1 MPVGIIINALSVA
14 SGGVVGALFGHKLP
28 TRINS
33 ELTKIFGVCSMGMGV
48 SSIGLM
54 KNMPAVIFA
63 VIIGTAFGLAI
74 NLGGIITKGAGG
86 MEKPVGKIFPNKN
99 KDMSREE
106 YMTMLVTII
115 VLFCA
120 SGTGIY
126 GSLDSGMSGDH
137 TILISKSILDFF
149 TAMIF
154 GGTLGMVVAAVAIPQ
169 CVIFLAIFAAAKFIF
184 PLTTPD
190 MIADFK
196 ACGGFL
202 LLATGFRIAK
212 IHNFPVADMIPAMVL
227 VMPVSWFWGNVAT
240 FFSVRAKA
248 FDAEFC
254 CAGKDAVKRKIR
266 EIENNKDATAVEQ
279 SMMTTLEVCYEF
291 YLRGFHFDTINIY
304 ESDATKFKVTENG
317 LLPPFTTVHGLG
329 EAAAIDT
336 VEKRN
341 GKEFVSVEE
350 FAMCCKHWNSCG
362 AVCWESCSLPH
373 L

>member
-14 SGGVVGALFGHKLP
+14 IGGVVGALFGHKLP

-54 KNMPAVIFA
+54 KNMPTVIFA
-63 VIIGTAFGLAI
+63 VIIGTAFGLAV
-74 NLGGIITKGAGG
+74 NLGGIINSGAAC

-99 KDMSREE
+99 ASMSREE
-106 YMTMLVTII
+106 YMTML

-227 VMPVSWFWGNVAT
+227 VMPVSWFWGNV
-240 FFSVRAKA
+240 V
-248 FDAEFC
+248 
-254 CAGKDAVKRKIR
+254 VP
-266 EIENNKDATAVEQ
+266 
-279 SMMTTLEVCYEF
+279 ML
-291 YLRGFHFDTINIY
+291 
-304 ESDATKFKVTENG
+304 
-317 LLPPFTTVHGLG
+317 
-329 EAAAIDT
+329 
-336 VEKRN
+336 
-341 GKEFVSVEE
+341 
-350 FAMCCKHWNSCG
+350 
-362 AVCWESCSLPH
+362 
-373 L
+373 

>member
-63 VIIGTAFGLAI
+63 VIIGTAFGLAV
-74 NLGGIITKGAGG
+74 NLGGIINHGAAC

-99 KDMSREE
+99 ASMSREE

-169 CVIFLAIFAAAKFIF
+169 CVIFLAICGEVHLSAYHTGYDRGLQGLRWFSSSGHRF
-184 PLTTPD
+184 PHRKDPQLPGRRYD
-190 MIADFK
+190 PRDGARH
-196 ACGGFL
+196 AGELVLGECGG
-202 LLATGFRIAK
+202 A
-212 IHNFPVADMIPAMVL
+212 
-227 VMPVSWFWGNVAT
+227 
-240 FFSVRAKA
+240 
-248 FDAEFC
+248 
-254 CAGKDAVKRKIR
+254 DAVRVQV
-266 EIENNKDATAVEQ
+266 D
-279 SMMTTLEVCYEF
+279 
-291 YLRGFHFDTINIY
+291 
-304 ESDATKFKVTENG
+304 
-317 LLPPFTTVHGLG
+317 
-329 EAAAIDT
+329 
-336 VEKRN
+336 EK
-341 GKEFVSVEE
+341 ST
-350 FAMCCKHWNSCG
+350 
-362 AVCWESCSLPH
+362 
-373 L
+373 

>member
-1 MPVGIIINALSVA
+1 MWGMITALVSGALMSIQGVFNSA
-14 SGGVVGALFGHKLP
+14 VMKQTSMWVSAGWVQISAFVVCLLMWLFTGRGAVSELWQIEPRYMLTGGVIGALFGHKLP
-28 TRINS
+28 AKINS

-63 VIIGTAFGLAI
+63 VIIGTAFGLAV
-74 NLGGIITKGAGG
+74 NLGGIINGGATY
-86 MEKPVGKIFPNKN
+86 MEKPVGKLFPNKN
-99 KDMSREE
+99 KSMSREE
-106 YMTMLVTII
+106 YMSMLVTII

-169 CVIFLAIFAAAKFIF
+169 CVIFLIIFAAAKFIF

-212 IHNFPVADMIPAMVL
+212 IHDFPVADMIPAMVL
-227 VMPVSWFWGNVAT
+227 VMPVSWFWVNMIVP
-240 FFSVRAKA
+240 
-248 FDAEFC
+248 
-254 CAGKDAVKRKIR
+254 
-266 EIENNKDATAVEQ
+266 
-279 SMMTTLEVCYEF
+279 ML
-291 YLRGFHFDTINIY
+291 
-304 ESDATKFKVTENG
+304 
-317 LLPPFTTVHGLG
+317 
-329 EAAAIDT
+329 
-336 VEKRN
+336 
-341 GKEFVSVEE
+341 
-350 FAMCCKHWNSCG
+350 
-362 AVCWESCSLPH
+362 
-373 L
+373 